1 MKNAEEFLAALKE
14 KKVPILVLDQ
24 KWHRLFALSGKT
36 EAICR
41 LEEALNRL
49 LEMQGQ
55 MNNDIKE
62 LKKAKA
68 RLMGS
73 IVENMEGTS
82 EENANDIASKKL
94 DESRR
99 LIDEV
104 NAQIEE
110 KEDALLDMPHLITDA
125 NRALMLESMN
135 YCYARLRDNRT
146 EIDEIAEWITGIRIE
161 LKKNIVKKQ
170 NCEINNRQIYSYMHD
185 IFGAQ
190 LLDIFDLSQEDE
202 EKYREKKEKPED
214 E

>member
-1 MKNAEEFLAALKE
+1 MKHEEEFLAALKE

-36 EAICR
+36 EEICR

-49 LEMQGQ
+49 VETQGQ
-55 MNNDIKE
+55 LNNDIKE
-62 LKKAKA
+62 LKKVKSK
-68 RLMGS
+68 LMGS
-73 IVENMEGTS
+73 IVENMEGTQ

-94 DESRR
+94 EESRR

-104 NAQIEE
+104 NEQIEE
-110 KEDALLDMPHLITDA
+110 KEDKLLDMPRLIAEA
-125 NRALMLESMN
+125 NRELMLASMN
-135 YCYARLRDNRT
+135 YCYGRLRDNST
-146 EIDEIAEWITGIRIE
+146 EIVEIAEWITKIRIE

-190 LLDIFDLSQEDE
+190 LLDLFDLSQEDE
-202 EKYREKKEKPED
+202 EKYTQKKEKPEG

>member
-1 MKNAEEFLAALKE
+1 MKNEEEFLAALKE

-36 EAICR
+36 EEICR
-41 LEEALNRL
+41 LEEVLNRL
-49 LEMQGQ
+49 VETQGQ
-55 MNNDIKE
+55 LNNDIKE
-62 LKKAKA
+62 LKKVKSK
-68 RLMGS
+68 LMDS
-73 IVENMEGTS
+73 IVENMEGTH
-82 EENANDIASKKL
+82 EENANDITSKKL

-110 KEDALLDMPHLITDA
+110 KEDKLLDMPRLIDGA
-125 NRALMLESMN
+125 NRELMLASMN
-135 YCYARLRDNRT
+135 YCYARLRDNSA
-146 EIDEIAEWITGIRIE
+146 EIVEIAEWITKIRIE

-190 LLDIFDLSQEDE
+190 ILDLFDLSQEDE
-202 EKYREKKEKPED
+202 ERYTQKKEKPEG